1 MAAGLAFSSELLS
14 CKVVVI
20 LMAQLKTVEW
30 EMQQMWDEAQMMLLA
45 LAYCN
50 AKNSRANM
58 KC

>member
-20 LMAQLKTVEW
+20 SLMAQLETVEW

-50 AKNSRANM
+50 AKIQEQI
-58 KC
+58 